1 MEEIVKTYGSKY
13 CEEVAIKP
21 LCNRPYAYVYVMK
34 YRDEI
39 LCTSD
44 VQIIRDS
51 QSGICLHRWVYIPMC
66 MLSDS

>member
-13 CEEVAIKP
+13 CEEMAIKP

-51 QSGICLHRWVYIPMC
+51 QSGQIHSNRTVRI
-66 MLSDS
+66 